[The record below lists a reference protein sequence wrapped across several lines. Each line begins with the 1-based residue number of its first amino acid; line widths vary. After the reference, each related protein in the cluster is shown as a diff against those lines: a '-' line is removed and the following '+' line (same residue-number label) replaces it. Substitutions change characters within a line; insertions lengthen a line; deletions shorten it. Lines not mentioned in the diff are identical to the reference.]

1 MRRNLMINTNLSEF
15 YKKLCKD
22 EVVGDVIRSGKYGQW
37 EETMSAD
44 LKVAFQ
50 KYIDYCANL

>member
-37 EETMSAD
+37 EAIMSPD
-44 LKVAFQ
+44 LQIAFQ
-50 KYIDYCANL
+50 KDIDYYSNL